1 MSDDHG
7 RDAAA
12 EAFTGLRASV
22 ERQGEEIVLLRRA
35 IEGMAAAR
43 AETPELPELPDYSET
58 LAKQLQGIAI
68 VMREVAALQKLPALD
83 MTPEQMAARIT
94 AAGASARSDDRALIA
109 EARRALDD
117 ISRSLNGHIKE
128 ARGVAAQKRALIQVG
143 LGGLAAGALLWSVL
157 PGFVARNV
165 APASWHWP
173 ERMATRT
180 LSADGMWNGA
190 RRLGAV
196 ASPANWDTMV
206 EGAIVVQDNRDAV
219 DGCRKAMGKNARST
233 KCTITLSRLDAP
245 AAGNRQDQ
253 AAREKA
259 R

>member
-1 MSDDHG
+1 
-7 RDAAA
+7 
-12 EAFTGLRASV
+12 
-22 ERQGEEIVLLRRA
+22 
-35 IEGMAAAR
+35 
-43 AETPELPELPDYSET
+43 
-58 LAKQLQGIAI
+58 
-68 VMREVAALQKLPALD
+68 
-83 MTPEQMAARIT
+83 
-94 AAGASARSDDRALIA
+94 
-109 EARRALDD
+109 
-117 ISRSLNGHIKE
+117 
-128 ARGVAAQKRALIQVG
+128 
-143 LGGLAAGALLWSVL
+143 
-157 PGFVARNV
+157 VARNV

>member
-1 MSDDHG
+1 MSDDHE
-7 RDAAA
+7 RDTAA
-12 EAFTGLRASV
+12 EAFNGLLAGV

-35 IEGMAAAR
+35 IEGLAAAR
-43 AETPELPELPDYSET
+43 ADVPKLPDYSET

-94 AAGASARSDDRALIA
+94 AAGASARSDDRVLIA
-109 EARRALDD
+109 EARRTLDD
-117 ISRSLNGHIKE
+117 TSRSLRGHIKE

-143 LGGLAAGALLWSVL
+143 LGGLATGALLWSVL

-180 LSADGMWNGA
+180 LGTDGMWNGA
-190 RRLGAV
+190 RRLGAA
-196 ASPANWDTMV
+196 ASAVNWDTMV
-206 EGAIVVQDNRDAV
+206 EGAIIVQDNRNAV
-219 DGCRKAMGKNARST
+219 DGCRKAMGKNAKST
-233 KCTITLSRLDAP
+233 KCTITLPRLDTP
-245 AAGNRQDQ
+245 AASDRQNQ
-253 AAREKA
+253 PAREKT